1 MTKVNFFRKAHKDDL
16 IPRDTVNIEKVV
28 IIEINEFRKF
38 ENRLLDNYD
47 FIAENKELMFIDEDG
62 IWHAILITAK
72 EVDYG
77 IVVQSEGYDYAR
89 YAAYISKSAFDE
101 LGESDVSLWIY

>member
-1 MTKVNFFRKAHKDDL
+1 MAKVNFFRKAHKDDL
-16 IPRDTVNIEKVV
+16 IPKNKVKIEKVV
-28 IIEINEFRKF
+28 TLQINEFRKF
-38 ENRLLDNYD
+38 EDRLLDNYD
-47 FIAENKELMFIDEDG
+47 FIAENKELMYIDENDV
-62 IWHAILITAK
+62 WHAILITAK

-77 IVVQSEGYDYAR
+77 ILVESEGYDYAR

>member
-47 FIAENKELMFIDEDG
+47 FIAENKELMYIDEDDV
-62 IWHAILITAK
+62 WHAILITAK

-77 IVVQSEGYDYAR
+77 ILVESEGYDYAR
-89 YAAYISKSAFDE
+89 YAAYISKSGME
-101 LGESDVSLWIY
+101 E

>member
-47 FIAENKELMFIDEDG
+47 FIAENIFEIKMEKINPTENANEILQFIGDKG
-62 IWHAILITAK
+62 ISNK
-72 EVDYG
+72 KN
-77 IVVQSEGYDYAR
+77 
-89 YAAYISKSAFDE
+89 IS
-101 LGESDVSLWIY
+101 LQQINLH

>member
-16 IPRDTVNIEKVV
+16 IPRDTVVIEKVV
-28 IIEINEFRKF
+28 ILEISEFRKF
-38 ENRLLDNYD
+38 EDRLLDNYE
-47 FIAENKELMFIDEDG
+47 FISVNKELMYVDEDG
-62 IWHAILITAK
+62 VWHAILVTAK

-89 YAAYISKSAFDE
+89 YAAFISKE
-101 LGESDVSLWIY
+101 GLEV

>member
-1 MTKVNFFRKAHKDDL
+1 MLHEKREVIKMTKVNFFRKAHKDDL

-89 YAAYISKSAFDE
+89 YAAYISKTSIVE
-101 LGESDVSLWIY
+101 

>member
-47 FIAENKELMFIDEDG
+47 FIAENKELMFIDENDV
-62 IWHAILITAK
+62 WHAILITAK

-89 YAAYISKSAFDE
+89 YAAYISKSGME
-101 LGESDVSLWIY
+101 E

>member
-16 IPRDTVNIEKVV
+16 IPKNEVKIEKV
-28 IIEINEFRKF
+28 ITLQINEFRKF
-38 ENRLLDNYD
+38 EDRLLDNYD
-47 FIAENKELMFIDEDG
+47 FIAENKELMYIDENDV
-62 IWHAILITAK
+62 WHAILITAK

-77 IVVQSEGYDYAR
+77 ILVESEGYDYAR
-89 YAAYISKSAFDE
+89 YAAYISKSILAF